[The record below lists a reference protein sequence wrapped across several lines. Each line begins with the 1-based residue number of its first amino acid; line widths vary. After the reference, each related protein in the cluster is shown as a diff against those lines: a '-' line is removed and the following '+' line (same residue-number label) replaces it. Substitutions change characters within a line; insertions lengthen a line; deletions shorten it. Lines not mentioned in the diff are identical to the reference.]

1 MPLLLAL
8 LIYPDRA
15 GHSSSLHAAALTTL
29 LLLADHKALL
39 LTQTTKIQ
47 GNLVAAD
54 LGSCNYHFFPYLHLA
69 LINKQKKNICLYA
82 ANLHQL
88 AAALLHAAAA
98 LWARLCR
105 LLLSKPL

>member
-8 LIYPDRA
+8 LIYPDKP
-15 GHSSSLHAAALTTL
+15 GHSSSQHAAALTIL

-47 GNLVAAD
+47 GNLVEEG
-54 LGSCNYHFFPYLHLA
+54 LGGCNYHFFPYLHLA

-82 ANLHQL
+82 VNLHQL
-88 AAALLHAAAA
+88 AAALLLAAAA
-98 LWARLCR
+98 LWA
-105 LLLSKPL
+105 LL

>member
-1 MPLLLAL
+1 MPLLLVL

-15 GHSSSLHAAALTTL
+15 GHSSFQHAAALTIL
-29 LLLADHKALL
+29 LLLADHKALR

-47 GNLVAAD
+47 GNLVEEG
-54 LGSCNYHFFPYLHLA
+54 LGNCNYHFFPYLHLA

-98 LWARLCR
+98 LWA
-105 LLLSKPL
+105 LL